1 MSAATL
7 VNSSDAQY
15 LHTGT
20 TLNHLRA
27 SLSLIQDQTITQPP
41 PFIYDTTLGKLG
53 FVDPSGGSVT
63 MALTTEMYSCVTHAK
78 SVMC

>member
-20 TLNHLRA
+20 IFNHLRA
-27 SLSLIQDQTITQPP
+27 SLSLVHDQTTTQPP
-41 PFIYDTTLGKLG
+41 PFMTLGKLG